1 MVNCYQEVGHMTL
14 GKKIA
19 ELRKLHHYSQ
29 ESLAEQ
35 MNVSR
40 QTISKWETDLSVPD
54 IERII
59 KLSEIFHVSLNEL
72 LQINQEKAMNHE
84 ELQAI
89 VNQMLIIQNNYEQE
103 VIQRKKQNTHILF
116 IGVVV
121 FIILCFMIGIIFY
134 QLYYTKV
141 QIDLLTNDISYSI
154 NDIHD
159 SIQNSI
165 HSEASLLSDFTYE
178 ISEVDFQK
186 NRVKISLNVI
196 LKSVGKQT
204 QVQFIVVDA
213 KAKQHILK
221 TQYKDGKY
229 EYRGYIPT
237 CHINQLYVH
246 LEDNYQKQ
254 SQCIEDFCFNF
265 EDGYYI
271 DFNYTFLP
279 IDVNYDRGYNLT
291 VVTLKQKKKDYAED
305 IQYLRNQKQIDNH
318 EEITIIDN
326 DLYIQKIDYHI
337 FYKDKEI
344 KKGLLVNQFKEKMY
358 QAEIPIDIAHIG
370 NNQLIKVIVDVY
382 DDKGNKY
389 SIYDHSISR
398 TRGMIGM
405 SSIESQ
411 NELTLSE

>member
-1 MVNCYQEVGHMTL
+1 MTIL

-35 MNVSR
+35 MNISR
-40 QTISKWETDLSVPD
+40 QTISKWETDLSVQD

-72 LQINQEKAMNHE
+72 LQINQEKAM
-84 ELQAI
+84 
-89 VNQMLIIQNNYEQE
+89 
-103 VIQRKKQNTHILF
+103 
-116 IGVVV
+116 
-121 FIILCFMIGIIFY
+121 
-134 QLYYTKV
+134 
-141 QIDLLTNDISYSI
+141 
-154 NDIHD
+154 
-159 SIQNSI
+159 
-165 HSEASLLSDFTYE
+165 
-178 ISEVDFQK
+178 
-186 NRVKISLNVI
+186 
-196 LKSVGKQT
+196 
-204 QVQFIVVDA
+204 
-213 KAKQHILK
+213 
-221 TQYKDGKY
+221 
-229 EYRGYIPT
+229 
-237 CHINQLYVH
+237 
-246 LEDNYQKQ
+246 
-254 SQCIEDFCFNF
+254 
-265 EDGYYI
+265 
-271 DFNYTFLP
+271 
-279 IDVNYDRGYNLT
+279 
-291 VVTLKQKKKDYAED
+291 
-305 IQYLRNQKQIDNH
+305 NH

>member
-1 MVNCYQEVGHMTL
+1 VTIL

-40 QTISKWETDLSVPD
+40 QTISKWETDLSVQD

-72 LQINQEKAMNHE
+72 LQINQEKA
-84 ELQAI
+84 I
-89 VNQMLIIQNNYEQE
+89 
-103 VIQRKKQNTHILF
+103 
-116 IGVVV
+116 
-121 FIILCFMIGIIFY
+121 
-134 QLYYTKV
+134 
-141 QIDLLTNDISYSI
+141 
-154 NDIHD
+154 
-159 SIQNSI
+159 
-165 HSEASLLSDFTYE
+165 
-178 ISEVDFQK
+178 
-186 NRVKISLNVI
+186 
-196 LKSVGKQT
+196 
-204 QVQFIVVDA
+204 
-213 KAKQHILK
+213 
-221 TQYKDGKY
+221 
-229 EYRGYIPT
+229 
-237 CHINQLYVH
+237 
-246 LEDNYQKQ
+246 
-254 SQCIEDFCFNF
+254 
-265 EDGYYI
+265 
-271 DFNYTFLP
+271 
-279 IDVNYDRGYNLT
+279 
-291 VVTLKQKKKDYAED
+291 
-305 IQYLRNQKQIDNH
+305 NH

-382 DDKGNKY
+382 DDRGNKY

>member
-1 MVNCYQEVGHMTL
+1 MTIL

-40 QTISKWETDLSVPD
+40 QTISKWETDLSVQD

-72 LQINQEKAMNHE
+72 LQINQEKA
-84 ELQAI
+84 I
-89 VNQMLIIQNNYEQE
+89 
-103 VIQRKKQNTHILF
+103 
-116 IGVVV
+116 
-121 FIILCFMIGIIFY
+121 
-134 QLYYTKV
+134 
-141 QIDLLTNDISYSI
+141 
-154 NDIHD
+154 
-159 SIQNSI
+159 
-165 HSEASLLSDFTYE
+165 
-178 ISEVDFQK
+178 
-186 NRVKISLNVI
+186 
-196 LKSVGKQT
+196 
-204 QVQFIVVDA
+204 
-213 KAKQHILK
+213 
-221 TQYKDGKY
+221 
-229 EYRGYIPT
+229 
-237 CHINQLYVH
+237 
-246 LEDNYQKQ
+246 
-254 SQCIEDFCFNF
+254 
-265 EDGYYI
+265 
-271 DFNYTFLP
+271 
-279 IDVNYDRGYNLT
+279 
-291 VVTLKQKKKDYAED
+291 
-305 IQYLRNQKQIDNH
+305 NH

-382 DDKGNKY
+382 DDRGNKY

>member
-1 MVNCYQEVGHMTL
+1 M
-14 GKKIA
+14 
-19 ELRKLHHYSQ
+19 HHYSQ

-35 MNVSR
+35 MNISR
-40 QTISKWETDLSVPD
+40 QTISKWETDLSVQD

-72 LQINQEKAMNHE
+72 LQINQEKAM
-84 ELQAI
+84 
-89 VNQMLIIQNNYEQE
+89 
-103 VIQRKKQNTHILF
+103 
-116 IGVVV
+116 
-121 FIILCFMIGIIFY
+121 
-134 QLYYTKV
+134 
-141 QIDLLTNDISYSI
+141 
-154 NDIHD
+154 
-159 SIQNSI
+159 
-165 HSEASLLSDFTYE
+165 
-178 ISEVDFQK
+178 
-186 NRVKISLNVI
+186 
-196 LKSVGKQT
+196 
-204 QVQFIVVDA
+204 
-213 KAKQHILK
+213 
-221 TQYKDGKY
+221 
-229 EYRGYIPT
+229 
-237 CHINQLYVH
+237 
-246 LEDNYQKQ
+246 
-254 SQCIEDFCFNF
+254 
-265 EDGYYI
+265 
-271 DFNYTFLP
+271 
-279 IDVNYDRGYNLT
+279 
-291 VVTLKQKKKDYAED
+291 
-305 IQYLRNQKQIDNH
+305 NH

>member
-1 MVNCYQEVGHMTL
+1 ML

-40 QTISKWETDLSVPD
+40 QTISKWETDLSVQD

-72 LQINQEKAMNHE
+72 LQINQEKA
-84 ELQAI
+84 I
-89 VNQMLIIQNNYEQE
+89 
-103 VIQRKKQNTHILF
+103 
-116 IGVVV
+116 
-121 FIILCFMIGIIFY
+121 
-134 QLYYTKV
+134 
-141 QIDLLTNDISYSI
+141 
-154 NDIHD
+154 
-159 SIQNSI
+159 
-165 HSEASLLSDFTYE
+165 
-178 ISEVDFQK
+178 
-186 NRVKISLNVI
+186 
-196 LKSVGKQT
+196 
-204 QVQFIVVDA
+204 
-213 KAKQHILK
+213 
-221 TQYKDGKY
+221 
-229 EYRGYIPT
+229 
-237 CHINQLYVH
+237 
-246 LEDNYQKQ
+246 
-254 SQCIEDFCFNF
+254 
-265 EDGYYI
+265 
-271 DFNYTFLP
+271 
-279 IDVNYDRGYNLT
+279 
-291 VVTLKQKKKDYAED
+291 
-305 IQYLRNQKQIDNH
+305 NH

-382 DDKGNKY
+382 DDRGNKY

>member
-1 MVNCYQEVGHMTL
+1 MTIL

-40 QTISKWETDLSVPD
+40 QTISKWETDLSVQD

-72 LQINQEKAMNHE
+72 LQINQEKA
-84 ELQAI
+84 I
-89 VNQMLIIQNNYEQE
+89 
-103 VIQRKKQNTHILF
+103 
-116 IGVVV
+116 
-121 FIILCFMIGIIFY
+121 
-134 QLYYTKV
+134 
-141 QIDLLTNDISYSI
+141 
-154 NDIHD
+154 
-159 SIQNSI
+159 
-165 HSEASLLSDFTYE
+165 
-178 ISEVDFQK
+178 
-186 NRVKISLNVI
+186 
-196 LKSVGKQT
+196 
-204 QVQFIVVDA
+204 
-213 KAKQHILK
+213 
-221 TQYKDGKY
+221 
-229 EYRGYIPT
+229 
-237 CHINQLYVH
+237 
-246 LEDNYQKQ
+246 
-254 SQCIEDFCFNF
+254 
-265 EDGYYI
+265 
-271 DFNYTFLP
+271 
-279 IDVNYDRGYNLT
+279 
-291 VVTLKQKKKDYAED
+291 
-305 IQYLRNQKQIDNH
+305 NH

-370 NNQLIKVIVDVY
+370 NNKLIKVIVDVY
-382 DDKGNKY
+382 DDRGNKY

>member
-1 MVNCYQEVGHMTL
+1 MTIL

-40 QTISKWETDLSVPD
+40 QTISKWETDLSVQD

-72 LQINQEKAMNHE
+72 LQINQEKAM
-84 ELQAI
+84 
-89 VNQMLIIQNNYEQE
+89 
-103 VIQRKKQNTHILF
+103 
-116 IGVVV
+116 
-121 FIILCFMIGIIFY
+121 
-134 QLYYTKV
+134 
-141 QIDLLTNDISYSI
+141 
-154 NDIHD
+154 
-159 SIQNSI
+159 
-165 HSEASLLSDFTYE
+165 
-178 ISEVDFQK
+178 
-186 NRVKISLNVI
+186 
-196 LKSVGKQT
+196 
-204 QVQFIVVDA
+204 
-213 KAKQHILK
+213 
-221 TQYKDGKY
+221 
-229 EYRGYIPT
+229 
-237 CHINQLYVH
+237 
-246 LEDNYQKQ
+246 
-254 SQCIEDFCFNF
+254 
-265 EDGYYI
+265 
-271 DFNYTFLP
+271 
-279 IDVNYDRGYNLT
+279 
-291 VVTLKQKKKDYAED
+291 
-305 IQYLRNQKQIDNH
+305 NH

>member
-1 MVNCYQEVGHMTL
+1 MTIL

-35 MNVSR
+35 MNISR
-40 QTISKWETDLSVPD
+40 QTISKWETDLSVQD

-72 LQINQEKAMNHE
+72 LQINQEKAM
-84 ELQAI
+84 
-89 VNQMLIIQNNYEQE
+89 
-103 VIQRKKQNTHILF
+103 
-116 IGVVV
+116 
-121 FIILCFMIGIIFY
+121 
-134 QLYYTKV
+134 
-141 QIDLLTNDISYSI
+141 
-154 NDIHD
+154 
-159 SIQNSI
+159 
-165 HSEASLLSDFTYE
+165 
-178 ISEVDFQK
+178 
-186 NRVKISLNVI
+186 
-196 LKSVGKQT
+196 
-204 QVQFIVVDA
+204 
-213 KAKQHILK
+213 
-221 TQYKDGKY
+221 
-229 EYRGYIPT
+229 
-237 CHINQLYVH
+237 
-246 LEDNYQKQ
+246 
-254 SQCIEDFCFNF
+254 
-265 EDGYYI
+265 
-271 DFNYTFLP
+271 
-279 IDVNYDRGYNLT
+279 
-291 VVTLKQKKKDYAED
+291 
-305 IQYLRNQKQIDNH
+305 NH

-389 SIYDHSISR
+389 SLYDHSISR

>member
-1 MVNCYQEVGHMTL
+1 M
-14 GKKIA
+14 
-19 ELRKLHHYSQ
+19 HHYSQ

-40 QTISKWETDLSVPD
+40 QTISKWETDLSVQD

-72 LQINQEKAMNHE
+72 LQINQEKA
-84 ELQAI
+84 I
-89 VNQMLIIQNNYEQE
+89 
-103 VIQRKKQNTHILF
+103 
-116 IGVVV
+116 
-121 FIILCFMIGIIFY
+121 
-134 QLYYTKV
+134 
-141 QIDLLTNDISYSI
+141 
-154 NDIHD
+154 
-159 SIQNSI
+159 
-165 HSEASLLSDFTYE
+165 
-178 ISEVDFQK
+178 
-186 NRVKISLNVI
+186 
-196 LKSVGKQT
+196 
-204 QVQFIVVDA
+204 
-213 KAKQHILK
+213 
-221 TQYKDGKY
+221 
-229 EYRGYIPT
+229 
-237 CHINQLYVH
+237 
-246 LEDNYQKQ
+246 
-254 SQCIEDFCFNF
+254 
-265 EDGYYI
+265 
-271 DFNYTFLP
+271 
-279 IDVNYDRGYNLT
+279 
-291 VVTLKQKKKDYAED
+291 
-305 IQYLRNQKQIDNH
+305 NH

-382 DDKGNKY
+382 DDRGNKY

>member
-1 MVNCYQEVGHMTL
+1 ML

-40 QTISKWETDLSVPD
+40 QTISKWETDLSVQD

-72 LQINQEKAMNHE
+72 LQINQEKAM
-84 ELQAI
+84 
-89 VNQMLIIQNNYEQE
+89 
-103 VIQRKKQNTHILF
+103 
-116 IGVVV
+116 
-121 FIILCFMIGIIFY
+121 
-134 QLYYTKV
+134 
-141 QIDLLTNDISYSI
+141 
-154 NDIHD
+154 
-159 SIQNSI
+159 
-165 HSEASLLSDFTYE
+165 
-178 ISEVDFQK
+178 
-186 NRVKISLNVI
+186 
-196 LKSVGKQT
+196 
-204 QVQFIVVDA
+204 
-213 KAKQHILK
+213 
-221 TQYKDGKY
+221 
-229 EYRGYIPT
+229 
-237 CHINQLYVH
+237 
-246 LEDNYQKQ
+246 
-254 SQCIEDFCFNF
+254 
-265 EDGYYI
+265 
-271 DFNYTFLP
+271 
-279 IDVNYDRGYNLT
+279 
-291 VVTLKQKKKDYAED
+291 
-305 IQYLRNQKQIDNH
+305 NH